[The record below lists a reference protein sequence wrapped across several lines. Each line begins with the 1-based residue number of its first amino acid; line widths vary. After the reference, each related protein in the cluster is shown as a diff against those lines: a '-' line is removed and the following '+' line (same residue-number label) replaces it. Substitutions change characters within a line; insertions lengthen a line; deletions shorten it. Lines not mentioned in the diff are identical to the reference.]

1 MNNPIGPTDN
11 EFLNYLSWCE
21 AQEIEPF
28 GEDETPDDENTKDEN
43 NEITID
49 KPKTIRKG
57 RMINNE

>member
-1 MNNPIGPTDN
+1 MNNPIGPTNN

-28 GEDETPDDENTKDEN
+28 GEDETPDVEKPKEEDI
-43 NEITID
+43 EININ

>member
-1 MNNPIGPTDN
+1 MNNPIGPTNN

-28 GEDETPDDENTKDEN
+28 GEDETPDVEEPKEED
-43 NEITID
+43 NEININT
-49 KPKTIRKG
+49 PKTIRKG

>member
-1 MNNPIGPTDN
+1 MNDPIGPTDN

-28 GEDETPDDENTKDEN
+28 GEDEKPDDETKDEN

>member
-1 MNNPIGPTDN
+1 MNNPIGPTNN

-28 GEDETPDDENTKDEN
+28 GEDKTPDVEEPKEED
-43 NEITID
+43 NEININ

>member
-11 EFLNYLSWCE
+11 EFLNFLSWCE
-21 AQEIEPF
+21 AQGMEPF
-28 GEDETPDDENTKDEN
+28 GEDEEPDVEIKDED

-49 KPKTIRKG
+49 KPKTLRKG